1 MGKLRQ
7 GVEKVPSSW
16 DKIHGKVQGGCR
28 DNTVTNTVTPYH
40 ADALGPLLL
49 WHPNGAGVVSLCYF
63 LVGVSLCRYMCGG
76 GGWGSFILGGRHST
90 T

>member
-1 MGKLRQ
+1 M
-7 GVEKVPSSW
+7 EKVPSSW
-16 DKIHGKVQGGCR
+16 DNIHGKVQGGCR

-49 WHPNGAGVVSLCYF
+49 WHPNGAGAVSLCYF

-76 GGWGSFILGGRHST
+76 GGGGLYFGWEALHDVKIQL
-90 T
+90 